1 MKSFFKFNFLV
12 AIACV
17 VILGSCSD
25 DDSEPTKTDA
35 ELIGSGVAWK
45 FSTVTASGIDASS
58 FIDQCY
64 LDNLITF
71 NYAVGVKLGVVNAG
85 ATKCD
90 ASEPQTMGFTWDYNQ
105 STKVLT
111 VDIDIIDIPGAE
123 GDLTVKNVSASELVL
138 SQDVSLAGF
147 GTQEVILTLI
157 H

>member
-1 MKSFFKFNFLV
+1 M
-12 AIACV
+12 
-17 VILGSCSD
+17 ILGSCSD

-45 FSTVTASGIDASS
+45 FSAVTASGIDASS

-71 NYAVGVKLGVVNAG
+71 NYDVGIKLGVVNAG

-123 GDLTVKNVSASELVL
+123 GDLKVESVTSTELVL
-138 SQDVSLAGF
+138 SQNVAIPGF
-147 GTQEVILTLI
+147 GTQEVKLTLN